1 MESWWLRLTSNS
13 LSCAARSRE
22 DTMHVVGTAGHVDH
36 GKSALILALTGI
48 DPDRLREEKERG
60 LTIDLGFAWLRLPNG
75 GEVGIVDVPGH
86 RDFIENMLAGVG
98 SIDATLFV
106 VAADESVM
114 PQTREHLAI
123 LDLLEVDAGLV
134 VLTKVDLAESED
146 WLDLVVEDVIETLDG
161 TTLEDA
167 PLVLTSARTGQGLD
181 ELLACLQTVLEDVD
195 PAADRGRPRLSID
208 RVFTVSGFGTVVTGT
223 LIDGHLRVGQEV
235 EVQPHGLRA
244 RVRGLQTHKEEVDRA
259 VPGSRVA
266 INLTGIDRDELTR
279 GDVVASPDWLH
290 STTLVDVRLR
300 YLPEILWGDLGPYA
314 QRPLR
319 HNTQLKFYSGA
330 AEVMAR
336 VRLLGSEALLPGQTG
351 WVQLELQ
358 EPLAVLKGDRYIVRL
373 PSPATTVG
381 GGIVVDSHPGRK
393 HRRFRP
399 EVVDRLETLAEGS
412 PSSILLQALKRES
425 PVTVGTLFE
434 TVRLGGGARE
444 ALRQL
449 LDEDEAILLGRDEG
463 SKAAVGPEFGAS
475 AQLVISRD
483 WWARLIDRARNELS
497 AYHESYPLRQGMP
510 REALRSGLRLE
521 ARVFDAAM
529 AQAEAERVL
538 VDEGATVRLPSHRVR
553 FTPEQS
559 QRVDTLLGRF
569 RSQPYAPPSGKESSE
584 LVGEDVL
591 RVLLQRG
598 ELVQVSPDVLF
609 LSDVYQEMVRRI
621 RERIQHHGSITL
633 SEVRDMFDS
642 SRKYAQ
648 ALLEHLDE
656 AGVTKRVGDKRVL
669 S

>member
-1 MESWWLRLTSNS
+1 
-13 LSCAARSRE
+13 
-22 DTMHVVGTAGHVDH
+22 MHVVGTAGHVDH

-60 LTIDLGFAWLRLPNG
+60 LTIDLGFAWLQLPDG
-75 GEVGIVDVPGH
+75 DEVGIVDVPGH

-134 VLTKVDLAESED
+134 VLTKVDLVESDE
-146 WLDLVVEDVIETLDG
+146 WLDLVVEDVIETLEG

-167 PLVLTSARTGQGLD
+167 PLVLTSARTGKGLD
-181 ELLACLQTVLEDVD
+181 ELRTALQNVLRDVD

-223 LIDGHLRVGQEV
+223 LLDGHLRVGQEV
-235 EVQPHGLRA
+235 EIQPRGLRG
-244 RVRGLQTHKEEVDRA
+244 RVRGLQTHKEEVERA

-266 INLTGIDRDELTR
+266 INLTGIDKHELAR

-290 STTLVDVRLR
+290 ATTLVDVRLR

-351 WVQLELQ
+351 WLQLELQ
-358 EPLAVLKGDRYIVRL
+358 EPVAVLKGDRYIVRL

-434 TVRLGGGARE
+434 KARLGDGARDALHQLLEQDE
-444 ALRQL
+444 AL
-449 LDEDEAILLGRDEG
+449 LLGSGKRSEAPAGPGIGASTQLIVGREWWRRLVDR
-463 SKAAVGPEFGAS
+463 AVG
-475 AQLVISRD
+475 QLT
-483 WWARLIDRARNELS
+483 N
-497 AYHESYPLRQGMP
+497 YHESYPLRRGMP

-521 ARVFDAAM
+521 PRVFDAAM
-529 AQAEAERVL
+529 AQAKAEGAL
-538 VDEGATVRLPSHRVR
+538 VDDGATVRLPSHRVR
-553 FTPEQS
+553 FAPEQS
-559 QRVDTLLGRF
+559 QRVDTLLSRF
-569 RSQPYAPPSGKESSE
+569 RSQPFAPPSVKESSE

-598 ELVQVSPDVLF
+598 ELVQVSADVLF
-609 LSDVYQEMVRRI
+609 LSEVYEEMVRRV
-621 RERIQHHGSITL
+621 RERIQHQGSITL
-633 SEVRDMFDS
+633 GEVRDTFGS

-656 AGVTKRVGDKRVL
+656 AGVTKRVGDRRVL